1 MNAKVIWAHG
11 CKDAVAVV
19 MAALVMTAFVM
30 TTTGV
35 FLKLDT
41 AASSAA
47 PISCWCKA
55 FLSCTEPTASTQPA
69 DCQKFLEQSGL
80 SAMMQQCLMSSPF
93 QTEGQQLHAKQWLT
107 SPNAWPIH
115 PGCNIK
121 RRGTEAKDTGG
132 RWGQE
137 TNNINNLL
145 AVKCDTSR
153 HMLFYIMRLR
163 LSAAPCRKWWTSC
176 LRCCIYSH

>member
-1 MNAKVIWAHG
+1 MNAKLIWAHG
-11 CKDAVAVV
+11 CKDVVAV
-19 MAALVMTAFVM
+19 MTALVMTAFVM
-30 TTTGV
+30 TTGV

-41 AASSAA
+41 AAFSAA

-55 FLSCTEPTASTQPA
+55 FLSCTESTASTQPA
-69 DCQKFLEQSGL
+69 DCQKFLEQIGH

-107 SPNAWPIH
+107 SPNAWFH
-115 PGCNIK
+115 PGCNFK

-132 RWGQE
+132 RWRQE

-145 AVKCDTSR
+145 AVKCDR
-153 HMLFYIMRLR
+153 KERKEKKILR
-163 LSAAPCRKWWTSC
+163 LSASV
-176 LRCCIYSH
+176 